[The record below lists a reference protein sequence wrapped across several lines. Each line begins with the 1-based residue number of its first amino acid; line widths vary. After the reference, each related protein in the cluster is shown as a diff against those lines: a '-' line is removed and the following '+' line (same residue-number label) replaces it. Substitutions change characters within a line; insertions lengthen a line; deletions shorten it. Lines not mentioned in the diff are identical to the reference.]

1 MYLGGTLKVPWDL
14 ELSAVLAGNYK
25 YVCTSKCIFLHEIY
39 LLMLFSNF
47 LLFLPFPPNIF
58 IFIFS
63 LIKAAEKVIENTEK
77 FITLTGG
84 RILTEKFTN
93 SIKLKNE

>member
-1 MYLGGTLKVPWDL
+1 MC
-14 ELSAVLAGNYK
+14 VLQS
-25 YVCTSKCIFLHEIY
+25 VFFHEIY